1 MISID
6 TVYQRVLAIANKEQR
21 GYITPQEFNL
31 MANQAQLDMFEQ
43 YFYDMGVRD
52 EADDGFSDFGNM
64 ADLLQDKIRIFT
76 SIENMAYTSPKWDV
90 PALTTEGHDVYRHG
104 EIYIKNHTPRTI
116 DPEEVNRINR
126 SMYNGMD
133 ALGDS
138 VEYVMFKFST
148 GYRFYTLP
156 GSEIVT
162 ASPQPTVECVRKPKK
177 VRWGYIVVNEQAL
190 YNASASVDFELHPAD
205 ETDLVIKIL
214 ELAGMVINK
223 PQLAA
228 FAGQEEGANAADESK

>member
-43 YFYDMGVRD
+43 YFYDMNVR
-52 EADDGFSDFGNM
+52 EQADDGFSDFGNM
-64 ADLLQDKIRIFT
+64 ADLLQDKIRPFIEL
-76 SIENMAYTSPKWDV
+76 ENMSYTNSLWNV
-90 PALTTEGHDVYRHG
+90 PNSTTKGNEVYRHG

-116 DPEEVNRINR
+116 DPEEVNRIRR
-126 SMYNGMD
+126 SMYNNMD
-133 ALGDS
+133 TMGSDI
-138 VEYVMFKFST
+138 EYVMFKQST
-148 GYRFYTLP
+148 GYRFYILP
-156 GSEIVT
+156 GDEITITPV
-162 ASPQPTVECVRKPKK
+162 PTVECVRKPEK